1 MYMLTDL
8 IDKIRLDNNC
18 VVYPPTHLPSIPEGF
33 DLPMDVIE
41 FYHLCG
47 GIEIYCKSSSLGF
60 RIMTA
65 DEVTQVNP
73 LIIGELYEEDISS
86 QWFAIAQ
93 DGNGNYISIDFS
105 RGKKNGFCYDSS
117 VECHGLAGD
126 CAIVSKCF
134 TDLLNSLYQNKGTS
148 VFWIEP
154 DFQYLGDA
162 YAE

>member
-1 MYMLTDL
+1 MLTDL
-8 IDKIRLDNNC
+8 IDKICLDNNC
-18 VVYPPTHLPSIPEGF
+18 VVYAPTHLPNIPEGF
-33 DLPMDVIE
+33 DLPLDVIE

-47 GIEIYCKSSSLGF
+47 GMEIYCENSSFGF

-73 LIIGELYEEDISS
+73 LIIGELYEEDIST

-117 VECHGLAGD
+117 VECHGLVGD

-134 TDLLNSLYQNKGTS
+134 TDLLNSLYQNKGAS
-148 VFWIEP
+148 VFWTEP

-162 YAE
+162 YDE